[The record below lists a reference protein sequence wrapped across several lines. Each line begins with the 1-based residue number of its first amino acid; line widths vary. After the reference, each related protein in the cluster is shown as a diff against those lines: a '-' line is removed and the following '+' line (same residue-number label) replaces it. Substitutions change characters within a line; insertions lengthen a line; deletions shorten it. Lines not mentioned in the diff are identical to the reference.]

1 MKKIVFI
8 TFLILS
14 FSNVKALSLNDIT
27 KELKETS
34 TYQMYQNMGSTKVT
48 NDNNKITIKYPSIK
62 DDKVINTVTYILK
75 NNTLE
80 NTFKGDIN
88 NRYDILDNN
97 EPWTLEIIDIIA
109 KLNGN
114 NNKEIL
120 SINED
125 YLKSTNFNDDKLEV
139 KYSDYSIVNL
149 EGELEKD
156 KIITSFKISLDY
168 KIREDKIDLES
179 PSIKVISIN
188 KEKITLSISSHLDNS
203 TCNLYYA
210 KEDNEFLY
218 EKVGSVDCSK
228 NSKNN
233 KISIDVKEINDY
245 YFRAYIDNHLVSSA
259 TLKVNASEL
268 KDKNSYLVLLI
279 GIVFLSLIIIGRFK
293 KVIMTYNE
301 CELNDVRKELKRRKT
316 ELKRL
321 KLLKVVLVKEKE
333 KKSILKRDNRGYL
346 EDKELAEITKLTNEI
361 KNLEFYVNNLQ
372 SKENVISKIVEE
384 ELLFKSKR

>member
-62 DDKVINTVTYILK
+62 DDKELKTVTYILK

-88 NRYDILDNN
+88 NRYDVLDNN

-114 NNKEIL
+114 NKKEIL

-188 KEKITLSISSHLDNS
+188 KEKITLSISSNLDNS
-203 TCNLYYA
+203 TCDLYYA

-218 EKVGSVDCSK
+218 KKVGSVDCSK

-233 KISIDVKEINDY
+233 KITIDVKEINDY

-293 KVIMTYNE
+293 KSN
-301 CELNDVRKELKRRKT
+301 NDL
-316 ELKRL
+316 
-321 KLLKVVLVKEKE
+321 
-333 KKSILKRDNRGYL
+333 
-346 EDKELAEITKLTNEI
+346 
-361 KNLEFYVNNLQ
+361 
-372 SKENVISKIVEE
+372 
-384 ELLFKSKR
+384 

>member
-34 TYQMYQNMGSTKVT
+34 TYQMYQNTGSTKVT

-88 NRYDILDNN
+88 NRYDVLDNN

-114 NNKEIL
+114 NKKEIL

-125 YLKSTNFNDDKLEV
+125 YLKSANFNDDKLEV

-188 KEKITLSISSHLDNS
+188 KEKITLSISSNLDNS
-203 TCNLYYA
+203 TCDLYYA

-218 EKVGSVDCSK
+218 KKVGNVDCSK

-233 KISIDVKEINDY
+233 KITIDVKEINDY
-245 YFRAYIDNHLVSSA
+245 YFKAYIDKHLVSSA

-279 GIVFLSLIIIGRFK
+279 GIVFLSLIIIGRFRK
-293 KVIMTYNE
+293 SN
-301 CELNDVRKELKRRKT
+301 NDL
-316 ELKRL
+316 
-321 KLLKVVLVKEKE
+321 
-333 KKSILKRDNRGYL
+333 
-346 EDKELAEITKLTNEI
+346 
-361 KNLEFYVNNLQ
+361 
-372 SKENVISKIVEE
+372 
-384 ELLFKSKR
+384 

>member
-1 MKKIVFI
+1 MKKIIFI
-8 TFLILS
+8 TYLFLI
-14 FSNVKALSLNDIT
+14 FSNVKALSLNEIT
-27 KELKETS
+27 DKLKTS
-34 TYQMYQNMGSTKVT
+34 NTYYMYQNMGSTKIN

-62 DDKVINTVTYILK
+62 DDDGIKTVSYTLK

-88 NRYDILDNN
+88 NRYDVLDNN

-114 NNKEIL
+114 SKQDIL

-125 YLKSTNFNDDKLEV
+125 YLKNTVFNDDKLEV

-179 PSIKVISIN
+179 PSIKIISIN
-188 KEKITLSISSHLDNS
+188 KDKITLSISSNLDNS

-210 KEDNEFLY
+210 KEDNEFSY

-233 KISIDVKEINDY
+233 KITIDVKEINDY
-245 YFRAYIDNHLVSSA
+245 YFKAYIENHLISSD
-259 TLKVNASEL
+259 TLKVAASEL
-268 KDKNSYLVLLI
+268 KNKNSYVILGII
-279 GIVFLSLIIIGRFK
+279 GVVILSLMIIGRFK
-293 KVIMTYNE
+293 KNN
-301 CELNDVRKELKRRKT
+301 NDL
-316 ELKRL
+316 
-321 KLLKVVLVKEKE
+321 
-333 KKSILKRDNRGYL
+333 
-346 EDKELAEITKLTNEI
+346 
-361 KNLEFYVNNLQ
+361 
-372 SKENVISKIVEE
+372 
-384 ELLFKSKR
+384 

>member
-88 NRYDILDNN
+88 NRYDVLDNN

-114 NNKEIL
+114 NKKEIL

-125 YLKSTNFNDDKLEV
+125 YLKSANFNDDKLEV

-188 KEKITLSISSHLDNS
+188 KEKITLSISSNLDNS
-203 TCNLYYA
+203 TCDLYYA

-218 EKVGSVDCSK
+218 KKVGSVDCSK

-233 KISIDVKEINDY
+233 KITIDVKEINDY
-245 YFRAYIDNHLVSSA
+245 YFKAYIDKHLVSSA
-259 TLKVNASEL
+259 TLKVNASGL

-293 KVIMTYNE
+293 KSN
-301 CELNDVRKELKRRKT
+301 NDL
-316 ELKRL
+316 
-321 KLLKVVLVKEKE
+321 
-333 KKSILKRDNRGYL
+333 
-346 EDKELAEITKLTNEI
+346 
-361 KNLEFYVNNLQ
+361 
-372 SKENVISKIVEE
+372 
-384 ELLFKSKR
+384 

>member
-62 DDKVINTVTYILK
+62 DDKELKTVTYILK

-88 NRYDILDNN
+88 NRYDVLDNN

-114 NNKEIL
+114 NKKEIL

-188 KEKITLSISSHLDNS
+188 KEKITLSISSNLDNS
-203 TCNLYYA
+203 TCDLYYA

-218 EKVGSVDCSK
+218 EKVGNVDCSK

-233 KISIDVKEINDY
+233 KITIDVKEINDY
-245 YFRAYIDNHLVSSA
+245 YFKAYIDNHLVSSD
-259 TLKVNASEL
+259 TLKVNASKL
-268 KDKNSYLVLLI
+268 KNKNSYLVLLI
-279 GIVFLSLIIIGRFK
+279 GIVFLSLIIIGRLRK
-293 KVIMTYNE
+293 SN
-301 CELNDVRKELKRRKT
+301 NDL
-316 ELKRL
+316 
-321 KLLKVVLVKEKE
+321 
-333 KKSILKRDNRGYL
+333 
-346 EDKELAEITKLTNEI
+346 
-361 KNLEFYVNNLQ
+361 
-372 SKENVISKIVEE
+372 
-384 ELLFKSKR
+384 

>member
-1 MKKIVFI
+1 MKKIIFI

-80 NTFKGDIN
+80 NTFKGNIN

-168 KIREDKIDLES
+168 KIREDKIDLEN

-188 KEKITLSISSHLDNS
+188 KDKITLSISSNLYNS
-203 TCNLYYA
+203 NCNLYYA

-233 KISIDVKEINDY
+233 KITIDVKEVDDY

-293 KVIMTYNE
+293 KSN
-301 CELNDVRKELKRRKT
+301 NDL
-316 ELKRL
+316 
-321 KLLKVVLVKEKE
+321 
-333 KKSILKRDNRGYL
+333 
-346 EDKELAEITKLTNEI
+346 
-361 KNLEFYVNNLQ
+361 
-372 SKENVISKIVEE
+372 
-384 ELLFKSKR
+384 

>member
-1 MKKIVFI
+1 MKKIAFI

-27 KELKETS
+27 KELKETT
-34 TYQMYQNMGSTKVT
+34 TYQMYHNMGSTKVT

-62 DDKVINTVTYILK
+62 DDEEIRTVSYTLK

-80 NTFKGDIN
+80 NTFKGEIN
-88 NRYDILDNN
+88 NRYDVLDNN
-97 EPWTLEIIDIIA
+97 DLWTLEIIDIIA
-109 KLNGN
+109 NSNGN
-114 NNKEIL
+114 NKQEIL
-120 SINED
+120 SISED

-188 KEKITLSISSHLDNS
+188 KEKITLSISSNLDNS
-203 TCNLYYA
+203 TCDLYYA

-218 EKVGSVDCSK
+218 KKVGSVDCSK

-233 KISIDVKEINDY
+233 KITIDVKEINDY
-245 YFRAYIDNHLVSSA
+245 YFKAYIDKHLVSSA
-259 TLKVNASEL
+259 TLKVNASGL

-293 KVIMTYNE
+293 KSN
-301 CELNDVRKELKRRKT
+301 NDL
-316 ELKRL
+316 
-321 KLLKVVLVKEKE
+321 
-333 KKSILKRDNRGYL
+333 
-346 EDKELAEITKLTNEI
+346 
-361 KNLEFYVNNLQ
+361 
-372 SKENVISKIVEE
+372 
-384 ELLFKSKR
+384 

>member
-80 NTFKGDIN
+80 NIFKGNIN

-97 EPWTLEIIDIIA
+97 EPWTLEIIDIVA
-109 KLNGN
+109 SLNGN
-114 NNKEIL
+114 NKKEIL

-188 KEKITLSISSHLDNS
+188 KEKITLSISSNLDNN
-203 TCNLYYA
+203 TCDLYYA

-218 EKVGSVDCSK
+218 KKVGSVDCSK

-245 YFRAYIDNHLVSSA
+245 YFKAYIDKHLVSSA

-279 GIVFLSLIIIGRFK
+279 GIVFLSLIIIGRFRK
-293 KVIMTYNE
+293 SN
-301 CELNDVRKELKRRKT
+301 NDL
-316 ELKRL
+316 
-321 KLLKVVLVKEKE
+321 
-333 KKSILKRDNRGYL
+333 
-346 EDKELAEITKLTNEI
+346 
-361 KNLEFYVNNLQ
+361 
-372 SKENVISKIVEE
+372 
-384 ELLFKSKR
+384 

>member
-34 TYQMYQNMGSTKVT
+34 TYQMYQNTGSTKVT

-88 NRYDILDNN
+88 NRYDVLDNN

-114 NNKEIL
+114 NKKEIL

-125 YLKSTNFNDDKLEV
+125 YLKSANFNDDKLEV

-188 KEKITLSISSHLDNS
+188 KEKITLSISSNLDNS
-203 TCNLYYA
+203 TCDLYYA

-218 EKVGSVDCSK
+218 KKVGNVDCSK

-233 KISIDVKEINDY
+233 KITIDVKEINDY

-279 GIVFLSLIIIGRFK
+279 GIVFLSLIIIGRFRK
-293 KVIMTYNE
+293 SN
-301 CELNDVRKELKRRKT
+301 NDL
-316 ELKRL
+316 
-321 KLLKVVLVKEKE
+321 
-333 KKSILKRDNRGYL
+333 
-346 EDKELAEITKLTNEI
+346 
-361 KNLEFYVNNLQ
+361 
-372 SKENVISKIVEE
+372 
-384 ELLFKSKR
+384 

>member
-1 MKKIVFI
+1 MKKIIFI

-62 DDKVINTVTYILK
+62 DDKELKTVTYILK
-75 NNTLE
+75 NNALE

-88 NRYDILDNN
+88 NRYSVLDNN

-114 NNKEIL
+114 SKKEIL

-125 YLKSTNFNDDKLEV
+125 YLKNTVFNDDKLEV
-139 KYSDYSIVNL
+139 KYSDYSIINL

-179 PSIKVISIN
+179 PSIKVIRVN
-188 KEKITLSISSHLDNS
+188 KDKITLSISSNLDNS
-203 TCNLYYA
+203 ACNLYYA
-210 KEDNEFLY
+210 KEDNEFSY

-233 KISIDVKEINDY
+233 KITIDVKEVNDY
-245 YFRAYIDNHLVSSA
+245 YFKAYIDNHLVSSD
-259 TLKVNASEL
+259 TLKIKASDL
-268 KDKNSYLVLLI
+268 KDKNSYLVF
-279 GIVFLSLIIIGRFK
+279 GIVGVGFLSLIIIGR
-293 KVIMTYNE
+293 
-301 CELNDVRKELKRRKT
+301 VRK
-316 ELKRL
+316 
-321 KLLKVVLVKEKE
+321 
-333 KKSILKRDNRGYL
+333 
-346 EDKELAEITKLTNEI
+346 
-361 KNLEFYVNNLQ
+361 NNNDL
-372 SKENVISKIVEE
+372 
-384 ELLFKSKR
+384 

>member
-62 DDKVINTVTYILK
+62 DDKELKTVTYILK

-88 NRYDILDNN
+88 NRYDVLDNN

-114 NNKEIL
+114 NKKEIL

-125 YLKSTNFNDDKLEV
+125 YLKSANFNDDKLEV

-188 KEKITLSISSHLDNS
+188 KDKITLSISSNLDNS

-218 EKVGSVDCSK
+218 EKVGNVDCSK

-233 KISIDVKEINDY
+233 KITIDVKEINDY

-293 KVIMTYNE
+293 KSN
-301 CELNDVRKELKRRKT
+301 NDL
-316 ELKRL
+316 
-321 KLLKVVLVKEKE
+321 
-333 KKSILKRDNRGYL
+333 
-346 EDKELAEITKLTNEI
+346 
-361 KNLEFYVNNLQ
+361 
-372 SKENVISKIVEE
+372 
-384 ELLFKSKR
+384 

>member
-88 NRYDILDNN
+88 NRYDVLDNN

-114 NNKEIL
+114 NKKEIL

-125 YLKSTNFNDDKLEV
+125 YLKSANFNDDKLEV

-188 KEKITLSISSHLDNS
+188 KEKITLSISSNLDNS
-203 TCNLYYA
+203 TCDLYYA

-218 EKVGSVDCSK
+218 KKVGSVDCSK

-233 KISIDVKEINDY
+233 KITIDVKEINDY
-245 YFRAYIDNHLVSSA
+245 YFKAYIDKHLVSSA
-259 TLKVNASEL
+259 TLKVNASGL

-279 GIVFLSLIIIGRFK
+279 VIVFLSLIIIGRFK
-293 KVIMTYNE
+293 KSN
-301 CELNDVRKELKRRKT
+301 NDL
-316 ELKRL
+316 
-321 KLLKVVLVKEKE
+321 
-333 KKSILKRDNRGYL
+333 
-346 EDKELAEITKLTNEI
+346 
-361 KNLEFYVNNLQ
+361 
-372 SKENVISKIVEE
+372 
-384 ELLFKSKR
+384 

>member
-88 NRYDILDNN
+88 NRYDVLDNN

-188 KEKITLSISSHLDNS
+188 KDKITLSISSNLDNN
-203 TCNLYYA
+203 TCDLYYA

-233 KISIDVKEINDY
+233 KITIDVKEVDDY
-245 YFRAYIDNHLVSSA
+245 YFKAYIDKHLVSSA

-293 KVIMTYNE
+293 KSN
-301 CELNDVRKELKRRKT
+301 NDL
-316 ELKRL
+316 
-321 KLLKVVLVKEKE
+321 
-333 KKSILKRDNRGYL
+333 
-346 EDKELAEITKLTNEI
+346 
-361 KNLEFYVNNLQ
+361 
-372 SKENVISKIVEE
+372 
-384 ELLFKSKR
+384 

>member
-62 DDKVINTVTYILK
+62 DDKELKTITYILK

-125 YLKSTNFNDDKLEV
+125 YLKNTVFNNDKLEV

-188 KEKITLSISSHLDNS
+188 KDKITLSISSNLDNS

-218 EKVGSVDCSK
+218 KKVGSVDCSK

-233 KISIDVKEINDY
+233 KITIDVKEVDDY
-245 YFRAYIDNHLVSSA
+245 YFKAYIDNHLVSSA

-293 KVIMTYNE
+293 KSN
-301 CELNDVRKELKRRKT
+301 NDL
-316 ELKRL
+316 
-321 KLLKVVLVKEKE
+321 
-333 KKSILKRDNRGYL
+333 
-346 EDKELAEITKLTNEI
+346 
-361 KNLEFYVNNLQ
+361 
-372 SKENVISKIVEE
+372 
-384 ELLFKSKR
+384 

>member
-88 NRYDILDNN
+88 NRYDVLDNN

-114 NNKEIL
+114 NKKEIL

-125 YLKSTNFNDDKLEV
+125 YLKSANFNDDKLEV

-188 KEKITLSISSHLDNS
+188 KEKITLSISSNLDNS
-203 TCNLYYA
+203 TCDLYYA

-218 EKVGSVDCSK
+218 KKVGSVDCSK

-233 KISIDVKEINDY
+233 KITIDVKEVDDY

-293 KVIMTYNE
+293 KSN
-301 CELNDVRKELKRRKT
+301 NDL
-316 ELKRL
+316 
-321 KLLKVVLVKEKE
+321 
-333 KKSILKRDNRGYL
+333 
-346 EDKELAEITKLTNEI
+346 
-361 KNLEFYVNNLQ
+361 
-372 SKENVISKIVEE
+372 
-384 ELLFKSKR
+384 

>member
-62 DDKVINTVTYILK
+62 DDKVINTVTYTLK

-88 NRYDILDNN
+88 NRYDVLDNN

-188 KEKITLSISSHLDNS
+188 KDKITLSISSNLDNN
-203 TCNLYYA
+203 TCDLYYA

-233 KISIDVKEINDY
+233 KITIDVKEINDY
-245 YFRAYIDNHLVSSA
+245 YFKAYIDKHLVSSA

-293 KVIMTYNE
+293 KSN
-301 CELNDVRKELKRRKT
+301 NDL
-316 ELKRL
+316 
-321 KLLKVVLVKEKE
+321 
-333 KKSILKRDNRGYL
+333 
-346 EDKELAEITKLTNEI
+346 
-361 KNLEFYVNNLQ
+361 
-372 SKENVISKIVEE
+372 
-384 ELLFKSKR
+384 

>member
-62 DDKVINTVTYILK
+62 DDKELKTVTYILK

-88 NRYDILDNN
+88 NRYDVLDNN

-114 NNKEIL
+114 NKKEIL

-188 KEKITLSISSHLDNS
+188 KEKITLSISSNLDNS
-203 TCNLYYA
+203 TCDLYYA

-218 EKVGSVDCSK
+218 KKVGSVDCSK

-233 KISIDVKEINDY
+233 KITIDVKEINDY
-245 YFRAYIDNHLVSSA
+245 YFKAYIDKHLVSSA
-259 TLKVNASEL
+259 TLKVNASGL

-293 KVIMTYNE
+293 KSN
-301 CELNDVRKELKRRKT
+301 NDL
-316 ELKRL
+316 
-321 KLLKVVLVKEKE
+321 
-333 KKSILKRDNRGYL
+333 
-346 EDKELAEITKLTNEI
+346 
-361 KNLEFYVNNLQ
+361 
-372 SKENVISKIVEE
+372 
-384 ELLFKSKR
+384 